1 MKYIRN
7 SVIVGL
13 LGAGAFA
20 FSPSLALAED
30 SADPIKI
37 VTNNWTSQLVL
48 SNVLGQILQS
58 KGLNVEYKSSDT
70 QLQFT
75 AIAAGDMDFQVEV
88 WEGSMA
94 ESFQKSLEAG
104 AVDYGSND
112 AVTREDWW
120 YPSYMNEKCPGLPD
134 WKALDACAKMFAT
147 AETGDKGRFVGPP
160 ADWGKHYSDR
170 IQALKMN
177 FQEVPVGQAATLWA
191 ELQSAYDRQEPIV
204 LFNWTP
210 NFIEAKFE
218 GQFVEF
224 PKFEPE
230 CYTDPKWGINPDA
243 IYDCGAPEKGYL
255 KKVGSKEIAEKWPT
269 ADAILHKASFT
280 NPQIAAA
287 AAMVDVDGLTPE
299 EAATKWVADNEAVWK
314 PWVE

>member
-1 MKYIRN
+1 MKN
-7 SVIVGL
+7 MKKGL
-13 LGAGAFA
+13 IMGLIGAGAFA
-20 FSPSLALAED
+20 LAPGFAAAED
-30 SADPIKI
+30 SADPIRI

-48 SNVLGQILQS
+48 SNVVGQILQS
-58 KGLNVEYKSSDT
+58 KGLNVEYKPSDT
-70 QLQFT
+70 QLQYT
-75 AIAAGDMDFQVEV
+75 AIVAGDMDFQVEV
-88 WEGSMA
+88 WEGSQA
-94 ESFQKSLEAG
+94 ESFNKALTEG
-104 AVDYGSND
+104 AVDYGAND

-170 IQALKMN
+170 IAALKMN

-210 NFIEAKFE
+210 NFIEAKFD

-224 PKFEPE
+224 PKYEPA
-230 CYTDPKWGINPDA
+230 CYTDPAWGLNPDA
-243 IYDCGAPEKGYL
+243 IYDCGAPAAGYL
-255 KKVGSKEIAEKWPT
+255 KKVGSKELAEKWPT
-269 ADAILHKASFT
+269 ADAILHKVSFT

-287 AAMVDVDGLTPE
+287 AAMVDVDGMTPE
-299 EAATKWVADNEAVWK
+299 EAATKWVAENEAVWK
-314 PWVE
+314 PWTE

>member
-1 MKYIRN
+1 MQTLKN
-7 SVIVGL
+7 FGLSVA
-13 LGAGAFA
+13 LGAGLLAVAPGFA
-20 FSPSLALAED
+20 TAAD
-30 SADPIKI
+30 STDPIRI

-48 SNVLGQILQS
+48 SNVVGQLLQS

-94 ESFQKSLEAG
+94 ESFDKAVAAG
-104 AVDYGSND
+104 AVDLGAHD

-120 YPSYMNEKCPGLPD
+120 YPSYMNDMCPGLPD
-134 WKALDACAKMFAT
+134 WKALDACASKLAT

-160 ADWGKHYSDR
+160 ADWGKHYSER

-191 ELQSAYDRQEPIV
+191 ELQSAYDRKEPIV

-210 NFIEAKFE
+210 NFIEAKFK

-224 PKFEPE
+224 PPYDPA
-230 CYTDPKWGINPDA
+230 CMTDPKWGSNPDA
-243 IYDCGAPEKGYL
+243 IYDCGAPAKGYL
-255 KKVGSKEIAEKWPT
+255 KKIGSKELGEKWP
-269 ADAILHKASFT
+269 AAEAILKKVSFT

-299 EAATKWVADNEAVWK
+299 DAATKWIADNQAVWK
-314 PWVE
+314 PWLE